1 MHRTTTATILAG
13 LGLAFAVAGCKQTPQ
28 RVDPSGNEAIVT
40 MGMDYA
46 DAKEIATNMASQ
58 LLQSPKISAYQVSGK
73 PILARYNPTLNKTSM
88 PDREIPVEV
97 MSTAIRS
104 RLISSGQMELT
115 AALQTAEGSDASVRE
130 ARELAND
137 PMFDPASVQATGPM
151 GTVEAP
157 QLSINSELLSVYAAN
172 SQQKQ
177 RTFELRVFVVD
188 LRTGRTIWESQSSPI
203 AKRGQN

>member
-1 MHRTTTATILAG
+1 
-13 LGLAFAVAGCKQTPQ
+13 
-28 RVDPSGNEAIVT
+28 
-40 MGMDYA
+40 
-46 DAKEIATNMASQ
+46 
-58 LLQSPKISAYQVSGK
+58 
-73 PILARYNPTLNKTSM
+73 
-88 PDREIPVEV
+88 
-97 MSTAIRS
+97 
-104 RLISSGQMELT
+104 
-115 AALQTAEGSDASVRE
+115 
-130 ARELAND
+130 
-137 PMFDPASVQATGPM
+137 MFDPASVQATGPM